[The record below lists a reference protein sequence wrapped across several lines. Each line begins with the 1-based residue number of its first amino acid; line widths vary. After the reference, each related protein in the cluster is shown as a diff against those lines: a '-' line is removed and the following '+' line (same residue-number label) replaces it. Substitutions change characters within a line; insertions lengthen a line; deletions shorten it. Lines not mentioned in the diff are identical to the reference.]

1 MEQVEQLDPFYFKFK
16 GKVARLFGRES
27 VSNSIVALCE
37 IIKNSWDGD
46 ATEVKIVFE
55 NPESERGK
63 IHITDNGSAL
73 TLQEFENTWMM
84 VATDDKEKNPVSKK
98 FQRPKVGEKG
108 VGRFATEKLAHSLK
122 IVSRPEGEK
131 YGFNVKIDWDE
142 YEKGG
147 QFDKI
152 PNPAFKFM
160 KKKKEH
166 GFEITLTD
174 LREGWDTTKMDS
186 LQKTLGLLLPPVRYS
201 QPFKVRVFIGD
212 SPYRVKRLQSK
223 FPSLSVYKFK
233 SNLNIDGSMD
243 FRFLTRTGKSYK
255 SIVQAENSRCGPAEF
270 DLYFFYRDKRG
281 NYPEN
286 VAIKNIRNTL
296 DRFGGLHLYRDGFK
310 VSLAG
315 DWAGLDKLRVNDP
328 SNYPGH
334 NQIIG
339 FIKISKKNNPEIIDT
354 TTREGIIE
362 NESWEDLKK
371 FIYKSIELLVE
382 NRKRIEGR
390 EPSRKKKKGL
400 KKTEK
405 IESEELLAF
414 SNNYPWVFY
423 RPLEKEINACYS
435 TKLFNSCLLLSRK
448 MIENLIYN
456 LLGIT
461 FPRDGE
467 LRWNTSKNR
476 PHDFAVLIDQLE
488 QKINQ
493 FSAEEQSFIEKFL
506 RLCKPF
512 RRYANSKAHNIMEYI
527 ERKDEIDNMK
537 IPEMIQI
544 LLNLIR
550 KIEDKK
556 HES

>member
-1 MEQVEQLDPFYFKFK
+1 MEEVEQLDPFYFRFK

-37 IIKNSWDGD
+37 IIKNSWDAD
-46 ATEVKIVFE
+46 ATEVKIIFE

-73 TLQEFENTWMM
+73 TLQEFENTWMV
-84 VATDDKEKNPVSKK
+84 VATDDKEKHPVTKK
-98 FQRPKVGEKG
+98 FKRPKVGEKG
-108 VGRFATEKLAHSLK
+108 IGRFATEKLAHSLK

-131 YGFNVKIDWDE
+131 YGFNVEINWDE

-152 PNPAFKFM
+152 PNPVFKFM

-166 GFEITLTD
+166 GFEIVLTN
-174 LREGWDTTKMDS
+174 LRERWDTTKMDS
-186 LQKTLGLLLPPVRYS
+186 LHKTLGLLLPPVRYS
-201 QPFKVRVFIGD
+201 HPFKVRVFIGD
-212 SPYRVKRLQSK
+212 LPYRVKRLQSK

-243 FRFLTRTGKSYK
+243 FRFSARTGKAEK
-255 SIVQAENSRCGPAEF
+255 SNINMGTLRCGPAEF
-270 DLYFFYRDKRG
+270 ELYFFYRDKRG

-286 VAIKNIRNTL
+286 VGIKNIRNTL

-334 NQIIG
+334 NQIVG
-339 FIKISKKNNPEIIDT
+339 FVKISKKNNPEIIDT
-354 TTREGIIE
+354 TTREGIVE
-362 NESWEDLKK
+362 SESWEGLKK
-371 FIYKSIELLVE
+371 FLYKSIELFVE

-390 EPSRKKKKGL
+390 TISKKKRKVAREA
-400 KKTEK
+400 EK
-405 IESEELLAF
+405 IETEELLAF
-414 SNNYPWVFY
+414 SDNYPWVFY
-423 RPLEKEINACYS
+423 KPLEKEINACYS
-435 TKLFNSCLLLSRK
+435 AKLFNACLLLSRK
-448 MIENLIYN
+448 IIENLIYN
-456 LLGIT
+456 LLRIK
-461 FPRDGE
+461 FRSDIE
-467 LRWNTSKNR
+467 LRWNTGRNR
-476 PHDFAVLIDQLE
+476 PHNFAILVDNLE
-488 QKINQ
+488 QKRSQFNQ
-493 FSAEEQSFIEKFL
+493 EEQMFIDKFIK
-506 RLCKPF
+506 LCKPF

-544 LLNLIR
+544 LLNLIG

-556 HES
+556 T